1 MDMAERFDADITVEG
16 PSPNTV
22 GTFLVKRPE
31 GIDHDQFM
39 VGLLGAIGSPD
50 RLVMHHRSGFA
61 VVVLPYGRA
70 QRLKAY
76 PWVETVGG
84 IRFDPERFAAVTG
97 ATRSS

>member
-1 MDMAERFDADITVEG
+1 MDMAERFGADITVEG
-16 PSPNTV
+16 PAPDVV

-31 GIDHDQFM
+31 SVDHDQFM

-61 VVVLPYGRA
+61 VVVLSYGRA

-97 ATRSS
+97 TSAPL